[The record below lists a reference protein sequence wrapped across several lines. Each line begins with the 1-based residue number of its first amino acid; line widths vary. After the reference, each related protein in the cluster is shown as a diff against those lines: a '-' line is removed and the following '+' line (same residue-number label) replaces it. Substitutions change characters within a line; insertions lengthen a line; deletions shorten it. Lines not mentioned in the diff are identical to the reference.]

1 MMDKRDICTVLV
13 NSCDSYEDTW
23 EPFFK
28 IFKIQWPDCPYP
40 IVLNTESKKY
50 VDEGLN
56 VKCPNNFGETDKI
69 PWGKRLIGV
78 LKSIESE
85 YVIFLLDDFFFT
97 GRVDQDRIN
106 ECIRWMDEDKSIS
119 VFSFRRTHQPNI
131 QDGKYPHFE
140 RRPQTADYR
149 LNCQAA
155 IWRREKLISYIKP
168 HENPWEWEIYGSI
181 RSSRYKEKFYSAIE
195 DEPYIFQYDIMKYG
209 IIRGKWSKTTVDYL
223 ESYGIKVDYTK
234 RGFADENNPYGDS
247 KPYRMKDHFP
257 RDILTKFF
265 WHQVCIRWKII
276 YRKIKSIYL

>member
-1 MMDKRDICTVLV
+1 MDREDTCTVLV

-50 VDEGLN
+50 ADSELN
-56 VKCPNNFGETDKI
+56 IRCPNNFIETDEI
-69 PWGKRLIGV
+69 SWGKRLISV

-97 GRVDQDRIN
+97 DRVDQERIE

-131 QDGKYPHFE
+131 QDGNYPHFE
-140 RRPQTADYR
+140 RRPQTAEYR

-155 IWRREKLISYIKP
+155 IWRRKKLISYIRP
-168 HENPWEWEIYGSI
+168 HESPWEWEIYGSI
-181 RSSRYKEKFYSAIE
+181 RSSKYKEKFYSAIE
-195 DEPYIFQYDIMKYG
+195 NEPYVFQYDIMKYG
-209 IIRGKWSKTTVDYL
+209 IIRGKWSKTTVDFL
-223 ESYGIKVDYTK
+223 RSYGIQVNYAK

-247 KPYRMKDHFP
+247 KPYSMKEHFP
-257 RDILTKFF
+257 KDMFTKDF
-265 WHQVCIRWKII
+265 WNQVCIRIKTV
-276 YRKIKSIYL
+276 YRKTKSIYL